1 MTGFVSPSSSRR
13 TIVVCGLHSGIG
25 KTLLAEH
32 IVSLVPDIAAIKTTI
47 HDGPASVTADDR
59 DIMVEGKDTWR
70 LRSRGARIVVWVRS
84 SEGDLKEALEKACT
98 LIGNAQT
105 VLIEGNSVMRWI
117 KPDVALFVCD
127 GQILR
132 GHIKPSRMDALR
144 AATAII
150 VNQRAANP
158 QNIDD
163 IVALC
168 TSINP
173 YAPVLGL
180 DLSDVTSVRKFLEP
194 MLRKSN
200 IM

>member
-1 MTGFVSPSSSRR
+1 MTGFVPPCSFRR

-47 HDGPASVTADDR
+47 HNGPATVTADDR

-70 LRSRGARIVVWVRS
+70 LRNRGARIVVWIRS
-84 SEGDLKEALEKACT
+84 SEEDLKEALEKACT
-98 LIGNAQT
+98 LIGNAQA

-127 GQILR
+127 GQILQ
-132 GHIKPSRMDALR
+132 GHIKPSRIEALR
-144 AATAII
+144 KATAII
-150 VNQRAANP
+150 VNRHTTRP

-163 IVALC
+163 VVALC
-168 TSINP
+168 RTINP
-173 YAPVLGL
+173 QSPVYGL
-180 DLSDVTSVRKFLEP
+180 DLSDGASVQRFLEP
-194 MLRKSN
+194 ILEKWS
-200 IM
+200 I